1 MKLGL
6 IFSRTILVQW
16 FEKSIKREE
25 VGMIDVSHSFT
36 KLESIG
42 F

>member
-25 VGMIDVSHSFT
+25 VGMTDINHSFT
-36 KLESIG
+36 KLERLG
-42 F
+42 C